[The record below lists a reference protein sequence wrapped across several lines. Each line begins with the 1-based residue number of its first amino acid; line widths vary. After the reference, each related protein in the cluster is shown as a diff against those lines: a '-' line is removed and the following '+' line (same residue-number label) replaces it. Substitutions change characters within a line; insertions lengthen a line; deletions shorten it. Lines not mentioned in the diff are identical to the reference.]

1 MYAQCQAS
9 ACELNQTT
17 LLLPMACA
25 STLHTLEA
33 CCSRINGL
41 LANRSALW
49 ADGAVDTHRQQGNQ
63 VFGRTSAH
71 RGTQVAKK
79 TAAPAMERTRESEE
93 MSVQSD
99 GTLSEEEGGGRLED
113 SVRKAKPG
121 KKRGQAKERRVHKTN
136 TVKGQGRDSS
146 TEALRPP
153 TMPRRG
159 GEANEPRDQG
169 TQAGGGSGLLTHTQ
183 AEAPI
188 TRSENRAAAGS
199 LTIGQTPPEPR
210 VHSPEAPRPPSPP
223 PQSIATLL
231 ERGQGMAI
239 GSAPPDLRIDTSHP
253 DSLPT
258 QAFLSPVALIE
269 AEWARELENTRLCY
283 LARLQADAGAA
294 SEQHTE
300 SPGRSFTKASYESTW
315 AATRPTP
322 PTDTADHK
330 GRAISLPQPDTGHLP
345 SMQTRGSPTS
355 ATPQALPND
364 DPRPSSTTA
373 NGLGE
378 AEEEGH
384 GFHSTFT
391 SMSLQTDEVDADGME
406 DGKSYIPATCR

>member
-1 MYAQCQAS
+1 
-9 ACELNQTT
+9 
-17 LLLPMACA
+17 
-25 STLHTLEA
+25 
-33 CCSRINGL
+33 
-41 LANRSALW
+41 
-49 ADGAVDTHRQQGNQ
+49 
-63 VFGRTSAH
+63 
-71 RGTQVAKK
+71 VAKK
-79 TAAPAMERTRESEE
+79 AAAPAMERTRESEE

-99 GTLSEEEGGGRLED
+99 GTLSEEEGGGRVEDMPKD
-113 SVRKAKPG
+113 SVRKAKQG
-121 KKRGQAKERRVHKTN
+121 KKRGQAKEQRVQKAN
-136 TVKGQGRDSS
+136 TVKGQGRGAS

-159 GEANEPRDQG
+159 GEAHEPRDQG
-169 TQAGGGSGLLTHTQ
+169 TQAGGASGLITHTE

-188 TRSENRAAAGS
+188 TRTENRAAAGG
-199 LTIGQTPPEPR
+199 LTIGQVPPEPR
-210 VHSPEAPRPPSPP
+210 VHSPEASRPPSPP

-231 ERGQGMAI
+231 ERHQGVGT
-239 GSAPPDLRIDTSHP
+239 GSGPSDLRIDTAHT

-300 SPGRSFTKASYESTW
+300 SPERSFTRASYESTW
-315 AATRPTP
+315 AATRPAP
-322 PTDTADHK
+322 PVDTAADHK
-330 GRAISLPQPDTGHLP
+330 GRAISLPQPDTESGQLP
-345 SMQTRGSPTS
+345 SMQSRGSPTS

-364 DPRPSSTTA
+364 APRPSSTAA

-391 SMSLQTDEVDADGME
+391 SMSLQTDEADADGME
-406 DGKSYIPATCR
+406 DGKRDTPATCR